1 MSLRKNK
8 YNAKKT
14 NVDGITFDS
23 KRESRRYLELKTLLH
38 AGHISD
44 LELQIPFPCIVND
57 KKICSY
63 KADFAYTQL
72 TSVDEGQRVFALP
85 AFKGLAK
92 AACSLTVS
100 GDFSSAL
107 TSFSGLN
114 KTISGRQ
121 FKAQESDRTL
131 LQNELVI
138 KYKTGGFD
146 ILTMDG
152 KTGLVWDGKSKEFVT
167 VSLKDGVKW
176 YKSKPER

>member
-63 KADFAYTQL
+63 KADFAYIQ
-72 TSVDEGQRVFALP
+72 
-85 AFKGLAK
+85 
-92 AACSLTVS
+92 
-100 GDFSSAL
+100 
-107 TSFSGLN
+107 
-114 KTISGRQ
+114 
-121 FKAQESDRTL
+121 
-131 LQNELVI
+131 
-138 KYKTGGFD
+138 
-146 ILTMDG
+146 DG
-152 KTGLVWDGKSKEFVT
+152 KRVVEDVKGFVT
-167 VSLKDGVKW
+167 RDFRLKKKLVEALHGIEVVIVK
-176 YKSKPER
+176 